1 MSGLLSTIVVIF
13 AGLGLALQ
21 PPTNAALARAS
32 GSVWLAA
39 LVSFAIGGATLL
51 AVWAVDRTPLAALR
65 GAPWWAWL
73 GGLYGAGFVAA
84 LAFAA
89 PRLGVATALSV
100 AIASQLVAAMALDH
114 FGLLSLPQ
122 QPITPTRLAGIA
134 LVLLGVFVFRR
145 G

>member
-13 AGLGLALQ
+13 AGLRLALQ

-65 GAPWWAWL
+65 GAAWWAWL
-73 GGLYGAGFVAA
+73 GGFYGAGFVAA

-114 FGLLSLPQ
+114 FGLLNLPQ